1 MRLNG
6 FQRILIIT
14 AAVLAAV
21 VSSLLIRHYD
31 NNIWEYSLRNWC
43 DDDLPLPRLIND
55 VADESQPEKELV
67 LSADRRV
74 NPRSLYVKVNNRIFA
89 IDISA
94 KGEKGND

>member
-43 DDDLPLPRLIND
+43 DDDLPLPQLVACVDGNYQSSRVGDGWKRVTAIIPAVLFRFRRHTGRL
-55 VADESQPEKELV
+55 
-67 LSADRRV
+67 RTFHR
-74 NPRSLYVKVNNRIFA
+74 
-89 IDISA
+89 
-94 KGEKGND
+94 

>member
-1 MRLNG
+1 MKNGCQIKTIENIQEEELQEEAELPAKYKTDKELFLNCPP
-6 FQRILIIT
+6 
-14 AAVLAAV
+14 
-21 VSSLLIRHYD
+21 Y
-31 NNIWEYSLRNWC
+31 
-43 DDDLPLPRLIND
+43 PRLIND

>member
-43 DDDLPLPRLIND
+43 DDDLPLPQLVACVDPPAIIPAVLFRFRRHTGRL
-55 VADESQPEKELV
+55 
-67 LSADRRV
+67 RTFHR
-74 NPRSLYVKVNNRIFA
+74 
-89 IDISA
+89 
-94 KGEKGND
+94 

>member
-43 DDDLPLPRLIND
+43 DDDLPLPQL
-55 VADESQPEKELV
+55 VACVDGNYQS
-67 LSADRRV
+67 SRV
-74 NPRSLYVKVNNRIFA
+74 GDGWKRVAARH
-89 IDISA
+89 
-94 KGEKGND
+94 